1 MRLAHFLSRAGVTSR
16 RKAEELVKRGL
27 VQVNGVPAIDPA
39 LNVESSRDRVTVEGE
54 NIEFPREFVYYL
66 LHKPKGVVTSRE
78 AQGDRK
84 SVFDLVPQKP
94 RVFAAGRLEEDSSGL
109 LLLTNDGE
117 FVQKLTHPRYGVRK
131 VYHVVADGELTTAR
145 LQKLIGGI
153 HLAEGKVF
161 GKFHVLKRGH
171 GFSVMNVTLTQ
182 GVNRQV
188 QRMLAKVG
196 LKVRNIIRTEFGPFS
211 LSKLPVGAFQILT
224 PHDVKKMVSGLE
236 QNIVRRSPADRRHP
250 PR

>member
-16 RKAEELVKRGL
+16 RKAEELIKKGL
-27 VQVNGVPAIDPA
+27 VQVNGEPAIDPA
-39 LNVESSRDRVTVEGE
+39 LNVESSRDRVTIEGE
-54 NIEFPREFVYYL
+54 KVDFSADFVYYL
-66 LHKPKGVVTSRE
+66 LHKPKGVVTSRD

-84 SVFDLVPQKP
+84 SVFDLVPPKP
-94 RVFAAGRLEEDSSGL
+94 RVFAAGRLEEESSGL
-109 LLLTNDGE
+109 LLLTNDGDI
-117 FVQKLTHPRYGVRK
+117 VQKLTHPRYGVRK
-131 VYHVVADGELTTAR
+131 VYHVVVDGELTTAR

-171 GFSVMNVTLTQ
+171 GFSVMDVTLTQ

-196 LKVRNIIRTEFGPFS
+196 LRVRDIVRTEFGPFS
-211 LSKLPVGAFQILT
+211 LLKLPVGAFQILS
-224 PHDVKKMVSGLE
+224 PYDVKRVVSGLE
-236 QNIVRRSPADRRHP
+236 QNVIRRSPAGRGPRR
-250 PR
+250 R